1 MGMKRRWLPFTVV
14 VAVVMVAGAIAAVVV
29 AGRAS
34 PWWSTPSPS
43 AEGAL
48 AEYRID
54 GGPLRLLGSAA
65 GIFPIPSASE
75 RVRIG
80 QEIDVHSN
88 DVHSNP
94 VPTSTNSRVLVQSGI
109 TDGGATAS
117 FQARSPGAALL
128 ETTGFCAEV
137 SPPAASEFT
146 TCSILAVT
154 VVP

>member
-1 MGMKRRWLPFTVV
+1 MKRRWLPLTVI
-14 VAVVMVAGAIAAVVV
+14 VAIVIVAGAIAAVVV
-29 AGRAS
+29 ASRAS
-34 PWWSTPSPS
+34 PWWSTPGPS
-43 AEGAL
+43 AEGAP

-65 GIFPIPSASE
+65 GIFPIPSAAV
-75 RVRIG
+75 RVRVG
-80 QEIDVHSN
+80 QEI

-94 VPTSTNSRVLVQSGI
+94 VPTSTSSRILVQSGI
-109 TDGGATAS
+109 TDGSATAS
-117 FQARSPGAALL
+117 FQARSPGTALL

-137 SPPAASEFT
+137 SPPAASQLG